1 MRIGTS
7 LRLKF
12 KIDLDNFAYQNV
24 KRAELTM
31 RQSYTN
37 VLIRNLVI
45 SENCFYIDLSEEDMY
60 LFKPEKVR
68 IQLKLVYPDGKVLA
82 TCIHERVIKNLLN
95 PELTTNLELA
105 EEKKSKDPEVINMH
119 IEEEFVTTDGT
130 FDYDMLV
137 NKPTINGTTLE
148 GTLSLQDLGIITP
161 NTVDGETLIFS

>member
-24 KRAELTM
+24 RRAELTM

-68 IQLKLVYPDGKVLA
+68 IQIKLVYPDGKVLA

-95 PELTTNLELA
+95 PELTTNLQLS

-148 GTLSLQDLGIITP
+148 GTLSLQDLGIVTP
-161 NTVDGETLIFS
+161 KTVDGETLIFS